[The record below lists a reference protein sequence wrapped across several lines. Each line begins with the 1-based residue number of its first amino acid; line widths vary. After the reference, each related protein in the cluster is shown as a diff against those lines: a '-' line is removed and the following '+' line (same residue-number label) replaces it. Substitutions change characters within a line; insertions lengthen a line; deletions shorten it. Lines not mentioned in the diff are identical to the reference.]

1 MADFRSIPVIDV
13 TRDNFREVWPG
24 MLLAIKFSTFVA
36 IDTVSSH
43 HDHVLQYLSV
53 PFTLSLMMIDFLLQP
68 HASIIR
74 NMAIKVLMK

>member
-43 HDHVLQYLSV
+43 HALQYLSD

-68 HASIIR
+68 HASVIR
-74 NMAIKVLMK
+74 NMAIKVMMK